1 MRMRGVKLDL
11 ICSHVGP
18 RRATGFPVIRLESAV
33 FQQTARTISLPLLF
47 VKGVILP
54 FLSTSFHQPQRLGTI
69 RHHRRPGGQTETATP
84 HTYSRGPPRVAILS
98 EILRET
104 RGGPLAGVTEV
115 EITQLL
121 QFDLSIRPRPPSF
134 THSAADGHRILL
146 AGLFKTVTDE
156 VLSWTIDDAHKHL
169 HVSVCVCVFLCLNL
183 NLNISSASPPAPD
196 VRAFTGRTT
205 EIMPSFKSKDIYSS
219 LFCIFIG
226 LFCCSVYVKLKNVSF
241 IEKQLSLRDV

>member
-1 MRMRGVKLDL
+1 MRMRGVKLEL

-18 RRATGFPVIRLESAV
+18 KRATGFSVIRLESAV

-69 RHHRRPGGQTETATP
+69 RHHRRPGGQTETAT
-84 HTYSRGPPRVAILS
+84 HTPTAGARPESLS
-98 EILRET
+98 SLKSSGRH
-104 RGGPLAGVTEV
+104 RGPLAGVMEV

-134 THSAADGHRILL
+134 THSAANGHRILL
-146 AGLFKTVTDE
+146 AGLFKIVTDE
-156 VLSWTIDDAHKHL
+156 ILSWTIDDAHKHL
-169 HVSVCVCVFLCLNL
+169 HVSVCVFVCLNL

-196 VRAFTGRTT
+196 VKAFTRRTT

-226 LFCCSVYVKLKNVSF
+226 LFCCSVYVKLKKCVLHRKTTIF
-241 IEKQLSLRDV
+241 V